1 MDTKNL
7 VISLVTVVIA
17 VGASVLLGGTDT
29 VREIQ
34 NVVEKPVSLGG
45 VASPDIM
52 SPYFSFGG
60 VKLWAAKQEMGQAT
74 TTICAMQSPSATST
88 LLNATLAFE
97 VASTTASKVTIAKA
111 TTAFATTTAV
121 GDQINIA
128 ASAQKFIVA
137 SSTQTADNM
146 VFAPGTWLVVGMQGG
161 VGTMSPVGTCEA
173 IWQDSGR

>member
-7 VISLVTVVIA
+7 FVSLA
-17 VGASVLLGGTDT
+17 VGVVAVVASVFLGGTDT

-34 NVVEKPVSLGG
+34 KVVEKPSLGA
-45 VASPDIM
+45 VSSPDIM

-60 VKLWAAKQEMGQAT
+60 VKLWAAKQEMMQAT
-74 TTICAMQSPSATST
+74 TTICAMQSPNATST
-88 LLNATLAFE
+88 LWSATVAFE
-97 VASTTASKVTIAKA
+97 TSSSTASKVTLAKA

-128 ASAQKFIVA
+128 ANAQTFIVA
-137 SSTQTADNM
+137 SSSITANNS
-146 VFAPGTWLVVGMQGG
+146 VFAPATWLVVGMQGG